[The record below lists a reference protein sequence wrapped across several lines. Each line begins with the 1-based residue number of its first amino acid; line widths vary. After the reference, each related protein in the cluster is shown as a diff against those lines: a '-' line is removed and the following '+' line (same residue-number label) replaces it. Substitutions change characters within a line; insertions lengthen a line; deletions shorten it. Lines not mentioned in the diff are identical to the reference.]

1 MKDYYIKPDN
11 PQKSPKHT
19 LSSSEEIQEIRFI
32 IEELYNHIVGCKEI
46 SSEAKEKINKVFE
59 LWEKEKV

>member
-1 MKDYYIKPDN
+1 MKNNYIKPDN

-19 LSSSEEIQEIRFI
+19 LSSSE
-32 IEELYNHIVGCKEI
+32 
-46 SSEAKEKINKVFE
+46 AKDKINKVFE